1 MDLKQFLA
9 EFADV
14 MQVEPD
20 KLNETTEFKKMA
32 EWDSLIIMATI
43 AFADE
48 KFGKKIN
55 YQILNQVNTIKDL
68 YDYLNG

>member
-14 MQVEPD
+14 MQVEPE
-20 KLNETTEFKKMA
+20 KLSETTEFKKMS

-48 KFGKKIN
+48 KFSKKIN

>member
-48 KFGKKIN
+48 KFSKKIN
-55 YQILNQVNTIKDL
+55 YQILNQVNSIKDL